1 MKDERLGLWHTEMH
15 NNVQILVHHSGC
27 LLLCQKSDEPEMAEK
42 NCNFVTNFTTL
53 LPVANTQLLVQ
64 DHG

>member
-15 NNVQILVHHSGC
+15 NNVQILVHHSDS
-27 LLLCQKSDEPEMAEK
+27 LLLCQRSDEPEMAEK
-42 NCNFVTNFTTL
+42 IAILLQTLQL